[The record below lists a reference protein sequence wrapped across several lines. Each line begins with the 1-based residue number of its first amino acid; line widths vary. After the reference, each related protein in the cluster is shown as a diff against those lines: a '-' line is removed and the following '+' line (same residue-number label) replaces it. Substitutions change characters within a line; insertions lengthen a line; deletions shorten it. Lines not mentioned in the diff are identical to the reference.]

1 MSQPGAVKGG
11 LWSAIALW
19 ASAVPLWAM
28 AQGSAPTGPIL
39 PSSSGAPTTPAEP
52 SRPLPPASVASV
64 PEVEGPEAAP
74 GAAET
79 PRRRLP
85 PLVWQLNVDAPD
97 PLDDLLKQHLE
108 LARFQRELVGNDA
121 LRISRNELRR
131 LVISAPDEA
140 RSMLEAEGYFGAQIT
155 TRVDDEVEGRPVVV
169 TLKVIPGER
178 TYISKVQ
185 MIYEGAL
192 DVALS
197 EGDARAQS
205 LVERLSADWGL
216 PVGEVFR
223 QSVWSS
229 AKNGALARLR
239 AQGYPTTSWSGTS
252 VTVDAT
258 ERTAK
263 LFLVAD
269 SGPGFV
275 FGDIRIEGLNRQPAS
290 AVLNLAPFKKGDP
303 YDETMVLDWQERIQ
317 KLNLFENVFVSAGF
331 DPTQADA
338 TPVVVQLREMP
349 FQAATVGVGVSSDTG
364 PRVSGEHLHR
374 NAWGLGWQAKT
385 SMQIG
390 KRESRGQVD
399 LTSHP
404 WPGRVR
410 GLVSGLTSRLMDTDD
425 AETSSQRIRVGLLEE
440 GEVHERTHYLAYQHA
455 RVVSRDKV
463 VVANASALSGTT
475 QWVWR
480 HVDNQVLPTQGFTSL
495 AELTLGQTYSALND
509 KGSFVRAY
517 GRVTAYKPLP
527 ANWHLTARAEAGQ
540 VTAGDA
546 VSVPDTL
553 LFRAGGDDS
562 VRGYAYRSLGVTRD
576 GVITGG
582 RALATGSVELAH
594 PILKRM
600 PSLLG
605 AVFVDVG
612 DAADRMGDLRPNVGY
627 GVGVRWRSPVGM
639 LRLDLARG
647 TETGKFRVHF
657 SVGISL

>member
-1 MSQPGAVKGG
+1 MSQFGTVKPG
-11 LWSAIALW
+11 LWPAIALCL
-19 ASAVPLWAM
+19 SAVPLCAT
-28 AQGSAPTGPIL
+28 AQGVAPTVPA
-39 PSSSGAPTTPAEP
+39 SSSVPTAPAIPAAPTPA
-52 SRPLPPASVASV
+52 ASV
-64 PEVEGPEAAP
+64 PQVEGAEATSATVV
-74 GAAET
+74 T

-85 PLVWQLNVDAPD
+85 PLVWQLKVDAPE
-97 PLDDLLKQHLE
+97 PLDDLLTQHLE
-108 LARFQRELVGNDA
+108 LARFQRELVDNDA

-155 TRVDDEVEGRPVVV
+155 TRVDDEVEGKPVVV
-169 TLKVIPGER
+169 TLKVVPGER
-178 TYISKVQ
+178 TRISKVQ

-205 LVERLSADWGL
+205 LVDRLSADWGL

-239 AQGYPTTSWSGTS
+239 AQGYPTASWSGTS
-252 VTVDAT
+252 VTVDAS

-275 FGDIRIEGLNRQPAS
+275 FGDIRVEGLNRQPAS
-290 AVLNLAPFKKGDP
+290 AVLNLAPFKAGEP
-303 YDETMVLDWQERIQ
+303 YDEKLVLDWQERIQ
-317 KLNLFENVFVSAGF
+317 KLNLFENVFVTTGF

-374 NAWGLGWQAKT
+374 NAWGLDWQAKT
-385 SMQIG
+385 SLQIG

-404 WPGRVR
+404 WRGRVR
-410 GLVSGLTSRLMDTDD
+410 GLVSGQASRLLDSDD
-425 AETSSQRIRVGLLEE
+425 AETSSQRVRVGLLEE

-455 RVVSRDKV
+455 RVTSRDKV
-463 VVANASALSGTT
+463 VVANATALSGTT
-475 QWVWR
+475 QWIWR

-527 ANWHLTARAEAGQ
+527 ADWHLTARAEAGQ

-562 VRGYAYRSLGVTRD
+562 VRGYAYRSLGVTRE
-576 GVITGG
+576 GVVTGG

-594 PILKRM
+594 PIMKRM

-647 TETGKFRVHF
+647 TETGQFRVHF

>member
-1 MSQPGAVKGG
+1 MSQLVSVKPG
-11 LWSAIALW
+11 LWPAIALW
-19 ASAVPLWAM
+19 LSAVPLCAT
-28 AQGSAPTGPIL
+28 AQGAAPPVPVSPLTPSAPTSPV
-39 PSSSGAPTTPAEP
+39 APAPA
-52 SRPLPPASVASV
+52 ASV
-64 PEVEGPEAAP
+64 PEVEDAEAVPATVV
-74 GAAET
+74 T

-85 PLVWQLNVDAPD
+85 PLVWQLKVDAPE
-97 PLDDLLKQHLE
+97 PLDTLLTQHLE
-108 LARFQRELVGNDA
+108 LARFQRELVGNNA

-140 RSMLEAEGYFGAQIT
+140 RSLLEAEGYFGAQIT
-155 TRVDDEVEGRPVVV
+155 TRVDDEVEGKPVVV
-169 TLKVIPGER
+169 TLKVVPGER
-178 TYISKVQ
+178 TRVSKVQ

-197 EGDARAQS
+197 DGDPRAQS
-205 LVERLSADWGL
+205 LVDRLAAEWAL

-239 AQGYPTTSWSGTS
+239 AQGYPTASWSGTS

-258 ERTAK
+258 DRTAK
-263 LFLVAD
+263 IFLVAD

-275 FGDIRIEGLNRQPAS
+275 FGDIRVEGLHRQPAS

-303 YDETMVLDWQERIQ
+303 YEENKVLDWQERIQ
-317 KLNLFENVFVSAGF
+317 KLNLFENIFVSTGV
-331 DPTQADA
+331 DPTEADA
-338 TPVVVQLREMP
+338 TPVVVQLRELPM
-349 FQAATVGVGVSSDTG
+349 QAATVGVGASSDTG

-374 NAWGLGWQAKT
+374 NVWGLGWQAKT
-385 SMQIG
+385 SLQIG
-390 KRESRGQVD
+390 KRESRGQLD

-410 GLVSGLTSRLMDTDD
+410 GLVSGQASRLLDSDD
-425 AETSSQRIRVGLLEE
+425 AETSSQRVRVGLLQE

-455 RVVSRDKV
+455 RVTSRDQV
-463 VVANASALSGTT
+463 VVSNASALSGTT
-475 QWVWR
+475 QWIWR

-509 KGSFVRAY
+509 TGTFLRAY
-517 GRVTAYKPLP
+517 GRVTAYQPLH

-562 VRGYAYRSLGVTRD
+562 VRGYAYRSLGVTRE

-594 PILKRM
+594 PIVKRM

-612 DAADRMGDLRPNVGY
+612 DAAERMGDLRPNVGY

-647 TETGKFRVHF
+647 TETGQFRVHF

>member
-1 MSQPGAVKGG
+1 LVDR
-11 LWSAIALW
+11 L
-19 ASAVPLWAM
+19 
-28 AQGSAPTGPIL
+28 
-39 PSSSGAPTTPAEP
+39 
-52 SRPLPPASVASV
+52 
-64 PEVEGPEAAP
+64 
-74 GAAET
+74 AAE
-79 PRRRLP
+79 
-85 PLVWQLNVDAPD
+85 W
-97 PLDDLLKQHLE
+97 
-108 LARFQRELVGNDA
+108 
-121 LRISRNELRR
+121 S
-131 LVISAPDEA
+131 
-140 RSMLEAEGYFGAQIT
+140 
-155 TRVDDEVEGRPVVV
+155 
-169 TLKVIPGER
+169 
-178 TYISKVQ
+178 
-185 MIYEGAL
+185 
-192 DVALS
+192 
-197 EGDARAQS
+197 
-205 LVERLSADWGL
+205 L
-216 PVGEVFR
+216 PVGEVLR
-223 QSVWSS
+223 QCVWSS

-239 AQGYPTTSWSGTS
+239 AQGYPTASWSGTS

-258 ERTAK
+258 DRTAK
-263 LFLVAD
+263 IFLVAD

-275 FGDIRIEGLNRQPAS
+275 FGDIRVEGLHRQPAS
-290 AVLNLAPFKKGDP
+290 AVLNLAPFKKGDA
-303 YDETMVLDWQERIQ
+303 YEEKMVLDWQERIQ
-317 KLNLFENVFVSAGF
+317 KLNLFENIFVTTGF

-338 TPVVVQLREMP
+338 TPVVVQLRELP
-349 FQAATVGVGVSSDTG
+349 LQAATVGVGASSDTG

-385 SMQIG
+385 SLQIG
-390 KRESRGQVD
+390 KRESRGQLD

-410 GLVSGLTSRLMDTDD
+410 GLVSGQASRLLDSDD
-425 AETSSQRIRVGLLEE
+425 AETSSQRVRVGLLQE

-455 RVVSRDKV
+455 RVTSRDQV
-463 VVANASALSGTT
+463 VVSNASALSGTT
-475 QWVWR
+475 QWIWR

-509 KGSFVRAY
+509 TGTFLRAY
-517 GRVTAYKPLP
+517 GRVTAYQPLP
-527 ANWHLTARAEAGQ
+527 ANWHLTVRAEAGQ

-562 VRGYAYRSLGVTRD
+562 VRGYAYRSLGVTRE

-594 PILKRM
+594 PIVKRM

-612 DAADRMGDLRPNVGY
+612 DAAERMGDLRPNVGY

-647 TETGKFRVHF
+647 TETGQFRVHF

>member
-1 MSQPGAVKGG
+1 MSQLGSVKPG
-11 LWSAIALW
+11 LWPAIALW
-19 ASAVPLWAM
+19 LSAVPLCAT
-28 AQGSAPTGPIL
+28 AQGAAPTVPGSPL
-39 PSSSGAPTTPAEP
+39 TPAAPTAPLAPA
-52 SRPLPPASVASV
+52 PAASV
-64 PEVEGPEAAP
+64 PEVEDAEAAP
-74 GAAET
+74 ATVVT

-85 PLVWQLNVDAPD
+85 PLVWQLKVDAPE
-97 PLDDLLKQHLE
+97 PLDDLLTQHLE

-140 RSMLEAEGYFGAQIT
+140 RSLLEAEGYFGAQIT
-155 TRVDDEVEGRPVVV
+155 TRVDDEVSGKPVVV
-169 TLKVIPGER
+169 TLKVVPGAR
-178 TYISKVQ
+178 TRISKVQ

-197 EGDARAQS
+197 DGDPRAQS
-205 LVERLSADWGL
+205 LVDRLAAEWGL

-239 AQGYPTTSWSGTS
+239 AQGYPTASWSGTS

-263 LFLVAD
+263 IFLVAD
-269 SGPGFV
+269 SGPAFV
-275 FGDIRIEGLNRQPAS
+275 FGDIRVEGLHRQPAS
-290 AVLNLAPFKKGDP
+290 AVLNLAPFKRGDP
-303 YDETMVLDWQERIQ
+303 YEEKMVLDWQERIQ
-317 KLNLFENVFVSAGF
+317 KLNLFENIFVTTGF

-338 TPVVVQLREMP
+338 TPVVVQLRELP
-349 FQAATVGVGVSSDTG
+349 LQAATVGVGASSDTG

-385 SMQIG
+385 SLQIG
-390 KRESRGQVD
+390 QRESRGQLD

-410 GLVSGLTSRLMDTDD
+410 GLVSGQASRLLDSDD
-425 AETSSQRIRVGLLEE
+425 AETSSQRVRVGLLQE

-455 RVVSRDKV
+455 RVTSRDQV
-463 VVANASALSGTT
+463 VVSNASALSGTT
-475 QWVWR
+475 QWIWR

-509 KGSFVRAY
+509 TGTFLRAY
-517 GRVTAYKPLP
+517 GRVTAYQPLP

-562 VRGYAYRSLGVTRD
+562 VRGYAYRSLGVTRE

-594 PILKRM
+594 PIVKRM

-612 DAADRMGDLRPNVGY
+612 DAAERMGDLRPNVGY

-647 TETGKFRVHF
+647 TETGQFRVHF

>member
-1 MSQPGAVKGG
+1 MSQLGSVKRE
-11 LWSAIALW
+11 LWPAIALW
-19 ASAVPLWAM
+19 LSAVPLCAL
-28 AQGSAPTGPIL
+28 AQGEAPAAPPSPGAPIAPAAPTPVVVV
-39 PSSSGAPTTPAEP
+39 PVVESAET
-52 SRPLPPASVASV
+52 
-64 PEVEGPEAAP
+64 EP
-74 GAAET
+74 GTAVT

-85 PLVWQLNVDAPD
+85 PLVWQLNVEAPE

-140 RSMLEAEGYFGAQIT
+140 RSLLEAEGYFGAQIS
-155 TRVDDEVEGRPVVV
+155 TRVDDEVEDKPVVV

-178 TYISKVQ
+178 TRISKVQ

-197 EGDARAQS
+197 NGDARAQS
-205 LVERLSADWGL
+205 LVDRLSADWGL

-239 AQGYPTTSWSGTS
+239 SQGYPTASWSGTS

-258 ERTAK
+258 ARTAK

-275 FGDIRIEGLNRQPAS
+275 FGDIRVEGLHRQPAS

-303 YDETMVLDWQERIQ
+303 YEEKLVLDWQERIQ
-317 KLNLFENVFVSAGF
+317 KLNLFENVFVNTGV

-349 FQAATVGVGVSSDTG
+349 MQAATVGVGVSSDTG

-374 NAWGLGWQAKT
+374 NLWGQGWQAKT
-385 SMQIG
+385 SLQIG
-390 KRESRGQVD
+390 RKESRGQVD

-404 WPGRVR
+404 WTGRVR
-410 GLVSGLTSRLMDTDD
+410 GLVSGQASRLLDSDD
-425 AETSSQRIRVGLLEE
+425 AETSSQRIRVGLLKE
-440 GEVHERTHYLAYQHA
+440 GEVHERTHYVAYQHA
-455 RVVSRDKV
+455 RVTSRDKV
-463 VVANASALSGTT
+463 VVANASAVSGTT
-475 QWVWR
+475 QWIWR
-480 HVDNQVLPTQGFTSL
+480 HVDNQVLPTKGFTTL
-495 AELTLGQTYSALND
+495 ADLTLGQTYSALND
-509 KGSFVRAY
+509 TGSFVRAY
-517 GRVTAYKPLP
+517 GRVTAYQPLP
-527 ANWHLTARAEAGQ
+527 SNWHLTARAEAGQ
-540 VTAGDA
+540 VTAGEA

-553 LFRAGGDDS
+553 LFRAGGDES

-582 RALATGSVELAH
+582 RAMATGSVELAH
-594 PILKRM
+594 PIIQRM

-647 TETGKFRVHF
+647 TETGQFRVHF